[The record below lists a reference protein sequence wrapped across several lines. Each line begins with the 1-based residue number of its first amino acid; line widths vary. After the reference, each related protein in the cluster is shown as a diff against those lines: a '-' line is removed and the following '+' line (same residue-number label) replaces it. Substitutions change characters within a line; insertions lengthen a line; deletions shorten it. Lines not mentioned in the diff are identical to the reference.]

1 MGICGTFKYYDFNA
15 VTYLCWGMLV
25 PKVSSA
31 QYGLIDIIVFISEI
45 YSS

>member
-1 MGICGTFKYYDFNA
+1 MLLRTSAEG
-15 VTYLCWGMLV
+15 LLV

-31 QYGLIDIIVFISEI
+31 QYCLIDILVFIIEI